1 MAGKN
6 AISVAQFAEHFR
18 LAWSGVRGIV
28 PHGRKSMVG
37 DVVQLPRRIGLAVSG
52 GADSMALAYLCRQL
66 ELTPIGG
73 PISVTAFVV
82 DHRARP
88 ESGDEAKS
96 VSSWLSDM
104 GIETKILDLNWSSF
118 SNILD
123 KSTQDNVQISM
134 PSAFETHA
142 RRLRYQALGTACRN
156 KGIEALL
163 MGHHRDDSIETTIWR
178 LATGGRRAGLG
189 GIQSIARIPECHGL
203 FGVSESGSSVRLAQ
217 PSATSQPPIE
227 KAAVPSAQS
236 SQKGYSLAPTKVA
249 IATGGILLCRP
260 LISFSK
266 NRLLET
272 CHQNNIPYVSDPTNF
287 DPTLTPRNAIR
298 SMISSKSLPRAL
310 QGPRI
315 LSLIR
320 SSRDLLQ
327 VSSSLSDQLLASRCH
342 IHDLNLRTG
351 TMTVQ
356 FRDIPTWMDPLLA
369 QTSSERARQIQAL
382 TLRRITELVS
392 PFPGNHFS
400 LRSFEPF
407 VSRIFGSGNKND
419 PPGDMVLKQF
429 TLGGVMF
436 TPVQTKTSSG
446 GSAKSPTC
454 STWLFSRQPFMKNR
468 SPVTS
473 IEIPIPT
480 PDEVVSNS
488 RPRYS
493 QWTLWDDRYWIRLS
507 IAPLRKGQAE
517 SKSATCEKSISFTI
531 RPLQESDFQTM
542 RDEPV
547 KKGRKNNPPAVL
559 LTHLRKFLSAQAPGP
574 TRYTLPVLLQEDFNA
589 ADLSETQKVGK
600 LLTLPVLDFDLS
612 GLRRKENK
620 NNETEII
627 AGGRTW
633 TLKWEW
639 MYKMIDADALRL
651 MGRPVEAEA
660 ASVQ

>member
-1 MAGKN
+1 MAAKN
-6 AISVAQFAEHFR
+6 AISVAHFAEHFR

-28 PHGRKSMVG
+28 PHGRKSATG
-37 DVVQLPRRIGLAVSG
+37 DVVQLPQRIGLAVSG
-52 GADSMALAYLCRQL
+52 GADSMALAYLARQL
-66 ELTPIGG
+66 ELTPISG

-88 ESGDEAKS
+88 ESGDEAKT
-96 VSSWLSDM
+96 VSSWLTDM
-104 GIETKILDLNWSSF
+104 GIDTQILKLDWSQF
-118 SNILD
+118 SNNLD
-123 KSTQDNVQISM
+123 SSAQNNAKISM
-134 PSAFETHA
+134 PTAFETHA
-142 RRLRYQALGTACRN
+142 RRLRYQALGTACRK
-156 KGIEALL
+156 KGIDALL

-203 FGVSESGSSVRLAQ
+203 FGVSESGSSVRL
-217 PSATSQPPIE
+217 PEPKIVTSQSTE
-227 KAAVPSAQS
+227 KSAVPSARS
-236 SQKGYSLAPTKVA
+236 SQKGTRSASKNPA
-249 IATGGILLCRP
+249 IATGGIFLCRP

-266 NRLLET
+266 VRLLET

-298 SMISSKSLPRAL
+298 SMLASNSLPRAL

-327 VSSSLSDQLLASRCH
+327 VSSSLSDQLLSSRCR
-342 IHDLNLRTG
+342 ILDINLRTG

-356 FRDIPTWMDPLLA
+356 FRQIPPWMDPMLA
-369 QTSSERARQIQAL
+369 QTSPERAQQIQAL

-407 VSRIFGSGNKND
+407 VSRIFGPVDERHVQKD
-419 PPGDMVLKQF
+419 TAPKQF

-436 TPVQTKTSSG
+436 TPVPSSPTQSPSG
-446 GSAKSPTC
+446 GN
-454 STWLFSRQPFMKNR
+454 TWLFSRQPFMKNR

-473 IEIPIPT
+473 MEIPMPT
-480 PDEVVSNS
+480 PKELATDS

-493 QWTLWDDRYWIRLS
+493 QWTLWDDRYWLRLS
-507 IAPLRKGQAE
+507 ITPQGRHRAE
-517 SKSATCEKSISFTI
+517 SISAGSKDSVSFTI
-531 RPLQESDFQTM
+531 RPLQEPDFQTM
-542 RDEPV
+542 RNEPV
-547 KKGRKNNPPAVL
+547 SKGRKNIAPALL
-559 LTHLRKFLSAQAPGP
+559 LTQLRKLLSAQAPGP
-574 TRYTLPVLLQEDFNA
+574 ARFTLPVLLQNMDSPI
-589 ADLSETQKVGK
+589 LPETQEGNK
-600 LLTLPVLDFDLS
+600 LLALPVLGFPLS
-612 GLRRKENK
+612 GVRRKENIA
-620 NNETEII
+620 NEVEII

-633 TLKWEW
+633 VLNWEW
-639 MYKMIDADALRL
+639 MYKMLDTDALRL
-651 MGRPVEAEA
+651 MGRPVEAKA

>member
-1 MAGKN
+1 MAGTN
-6 AISVAQFAEHFR
+6 AISVAHFAEHFR
-18 LAWSGVRGIV
+18 LAWSGVRGIA
-28 PHGRKSMVG
+28 PHGLQSVVG

-88 ESGDEAKS
+88 ESADEART
-96 VSSWLSDM
+96 VSTWLSDM
-104 GIETKILDLNWSSF
+104 GIKTQILKLDWSPFSKDLEISAQN
-118 SNILD
+118 NA
-123 KSTQDNVQISM
+123 KISM

-142 RRLRYQALGTACRN
+142 RRLRYQALGTACRS
-156 KGIEALL
+156 KGINALL

-178 LATGGRRAGLG
+178 LATGARRAGLG

-203 FGVSESGSSVRLAQ
+203 FGVSESGSSVRL
-217 PSATSQPPIE
+217 PEPGSATSQRRE
-227 KAAVPSAQS
+227 KAAAQLAWS
-236 SQKGYSLAPTKVA
+236 SQKTPQLGSRASAV
-249 IATGGILLCRP
+249 ATGGIFLCRP

-266 NRLLET
+266 ARLLET

-298 SMISSKSLPRAL
+298 SMLASNSLPRAL

-327 VSSSLSDQLLASRCH
+327 VSSSLSDQLLASRCR
-342 IHDLNLRTG
+342 ILDINLRSG

-356 FRDIPTWMDPLLA
+356 FREIPRWMDPLLA
-369 QTSSERARQIQAL
+369 QTSPERAQQIQAL

-400 LRSFEPF
+400 LRSFAPF
-407 VSRIFGSGNKND
+407 VSRIFGTAKEKDVQND
-419 PPGDMVLKQF
+419 NSRKQF

-436 TPVQTKTSSG
+436 TPVSASSG
-446 GSAKSPTC
+446 NA
-454 STWLFSRQPFMKNR
+454 WLFSRQPFMKNR
-468 SPVTS
+468 SPITS
-473 IEIPIPT
+473 IDIPMPT
-480 PDEVVSNS
+480 PAELVSNP

-493 QWTLWDDRYWIRLS
+493 QWTLWDDRYWVRLS
-507 IAPLRKGQAE
+507 IAPLGKHQAASTNE
-517 SKSATCEKSISFTI
+517 ACKEIVSFTI
-531 RPLQESDFQTM
+531 RPLQEHDFQAL
-542 RDEPV
+542 RNESF
-547 KKGRKNNPPAVL
+547 KKGRKKIPPEVL
-559 LTHLRKFLSAQAPGP
+559 LAQLRKLLSGQAPGP
-574 TRYTLPVLLQEDFNA
+574 TRYTLPVLLQEIPNVFG
-589 ADLSETQKVGK
+589 LPETQKVDK
-600 LLTLPVLDFDLS
+600 LLALPILGFDLS
-612 GLRRKENK
+612 GLRKQTQV
-620 NNETEII
+620 NETEII
-627 AGGRTW
+627 VGGRTW
-633 TLKWEW
+633 ILKWEW
-639 MYKMIDADALRL
+639 MYKMVDTDALRL